1 MNSQL
6 SVLVTGVSTGIGL
19 GITEVL
25 VAKGIRVFGSV
36 RRLEDAAHLK
46 QVFQGQVVPLVFD
59 VTDVSAVMAA
69 SEQVRQMLDGGSLLG
84 LVNNAGAGT
93 AGPLL
98 HLRLDEFRQQ
108 LEVNL
113 VAPLSV
119 TQHFSPLLRSTA
131 KTGRIINIG
140 STASR
145 IGIPFMGAYSASK
158 HGLEG
163 LSESLRRE
171 LLIYGIDVIT
181 VIPGPVKTA
190 IWDKA
195 EALDFSAYKTTPY
208 GSLVEAFRS
217 FMVREGRSG
226 LDPKQIGSI
235 VFAALTQKHPRAVYV
250 LVPKKFMNWTLPTVL
265 PTRLVDKLMGRQFG
279 LVASSGKSAIK

>member
-1 MNSQL
+1 MNSQV

-36 RRLEDAAHLK
+36 RTLEDANRLK
-46 QVFQGQVVPLVFD
+46 HVFKGQVVPLVFD

-69 SEQVRQMLDGGSLLG
+69 SEQVREMLEGGPLLG

-98 HLRLDEFRQQ
+98 HLPLDEFRQQ

-119 TQHFSPLLRSTA
+119 TQHFSPLLRS
-131 KTGRIINIG
+131 KTNAGRIINIG

-195 EALDFSAYKTTPY
+195 EALDFSTYKTTPY
-208 GSLVEAFRS
+208 GSLMEAFRT

-226 LDPKQIGSI
+226 LEPKQIGSI
-235 VFAALTQKHPRAVYV
+235 VFAALTQKHPRAVYIV
-250 LVPKKFMNWTLPTVL
+250 VPKKFMNWTLPTML
-265 PTRLVDKLMGRQFG
+265 PTRLVDKLIGRRFG
-279 LVASSGKSAIK
+279 LVER